1 MKKFLLALTLLCSA
15 IFAQP
20 EDSDFTY
27 WPRTYFASI
36 GFNVIANRGDLFDRA
51 MVLKDDGIDETVH
64 LPNTK
69 VIVSPDYNIGVNI
82 REFTLAASFQYWTM
96 QGSIPTL
103 PAPQNEQDMR
113 FWRFGLEGTYN
124 FFYPDFFQVGVG
136 LGYSFSKLTIKD
148 NVSNAKGFFD
158 SELNGSAIA
167 LVTQIRYFITDNFG
181 LTSALRIYENWYK
194 SVHTKNSGTVDFHEL
209 DISYYWQTYIAVS
222 IGVMVQF

>member
-82 REFTLAASFQYWTM
+82 REFTLAASSRKTR
-96 QGSIPTL
+96 
-103 PAPQNEQDMR
+103 AE
-113 FWRFGLEGTYN
+113 
-124 FFYPDFFQVGVG
+124 QVG
-136 LGYSFSKLTIKD
+136 
-148 NVSNAKGFFD
+148 
-158 SELNGSAIA
+158 
-167 LVTQIRYFITDNFG
+167 
-181 LTSALRIYENWYK
+181 
-194 SVHTKNSGTVDFHEL
+194 
-209 DISYYWQTYIAVS
+209 
-222 IGVMVQF
+222 

>member
-103 PAPQNEQDMR
+103 PAPRTNR
-113 FWRFGLEGTYN
+113 TCAFGDSDLKGHTT
-124 FFYPDFFQVGVG
+124 
-136 LGYSFSKLTIKD
+136 FSILTF
-148 NVSNAKGFFD
+148 S
-158 SELNGSAIA
+158 
-167 LVTQIRYFITDNFG
+167 R
-181 LTSALRIYENWYK
+181 
-194 SVHTKNSGTVDFHEL
+194 
-209 DISYYWQTYIAVS
+209 
-222 IGVMVQF
+222 